1 MLTFSLFLLCLKSVD
16 ITPIYKKGRKDF
28 KGNYRPVSI
37 LPALSKLYERSL
49 FKQMANFFRKYFL
62 KKQMRFQKIL

>member
-62 KKQMRFQKIL
+62 KKQMRFQKML